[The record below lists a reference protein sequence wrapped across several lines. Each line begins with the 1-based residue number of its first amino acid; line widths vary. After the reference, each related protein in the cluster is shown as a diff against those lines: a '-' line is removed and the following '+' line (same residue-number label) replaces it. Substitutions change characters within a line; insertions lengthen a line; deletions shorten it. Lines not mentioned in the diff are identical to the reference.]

1 VGNHI
6 HMTFG
11 LFYLTVIAVAAITAV
26 STGLVVHLRNRDV
39 RAQYAYIRTWVE
51 RPEAERLTSWAN
63 TATSAWRRL
72 YIPPARRGTEY
83 VSAADYAGEVVD
95 YVWPTPEPWP
105 VEGGRPVEGVG
116 SVESGRPVEA
126 DAAVQPAVITKST
139 VDERY
144 RTLAPALI
152 EASAQKLLD
161 TVAWPD
167 LSDEIAGMDRVRTG
181 RHRADRR

>member
-1 VGNHI
+1 MSNTI

-26 STGLVVHLRNRDV
+26 TTGLVVHLRNRDV
-39 RAQYAYIRTWVE
+39 RAQYAYIRSWVE

-72 YIPPARRGTEY
+72 YIPPARRDSDQGR
-83 VSAADYAGEVVD
+83 AAE

-105 VEGGRPVEGVG
+105 GEEDD
-116 SVESGRPVEA
+116 S
-126 DAAVQPAVITKST
+126 AVRGTAGTQAVVITKAT

-144 RTLAPALI
+144 RTLAPAVI
-152 EASAQKLLD
+152 EANAQQLLD

-167 LSDEIAGMDRVRTG
+167 LSDQIAGMDRIRTG

>member
-1 VGNHI
+1 MSTHI

-26 STGLVVHLRNRDV
+26 STGLIVHLRNRDV
-39 RAQYAYIRTWVE
+39 RAQYAYIRNWVE

-63 TATSAWRRL
+63 TATNAWRRL
-72 YIPPARRGTEY
+72 YIPPARRE
-83 VSAADYAGEVVD
+83 VDYDRRNGD

-105 VEGGRPVEGVG
+105 AQDDSGAYPEVLDGGPGTVYQGSGSHPV
-116 SVESGRPVEA
+116 
-126 DAAVQPAVITKST
+126 VITKST
-139 VDERY
+139 LDERY
-144 RTLAPALI
+144 RTLAPAVI
-152 EASAQKLLD
+152 EANAQQLLD

-167 LSDEIAGMDRVRTG
+167 LSEQIAGLDRVRTG

>member
-1 VGNHI
+1 MSTNI

-11 LFYLTVIAVAAITAV
+11 LFYLTVIAVAAIAAV
-26 STGLVVHLRNRDV
+26 STGLIVHLRNRDV
-39 RAQYAYIRTWVE
+39 RAQYAYIRNWVE

-72 YIPPARRGTEY
+72 YIPPARRAVEY
-83 VSAADYAGEVVD
+83 NPDGE

-105 VEGGRPVEGVG
+105 SHDVSGEFRPVSGGGTVYQG
-116 SVESGRPVEA
+116 SGAHPV
-126 DAAVQPAVITKST
+126 VITKST
-139 VDERY
+139 LDERY
-144 RTLAPALI
+144 RSLAPAVI
-152 EASAQKLLD
+152 EAGAQQLLD

-167 LSDEIAGMDRVRTG
+167 LSEQIAGLDGVRTG

>member
-1 VGNHI
+1 MSTHI

-11 LFYLTVIAVAAITAV
+11 LFYLTVIAVAAITSV
-26 STGLVVHLRNRDV
+26 TTGLIVHLRNRDV
-39 RAQYAYIRTWVE
+39 RAQYAYIRSWVE

-72 YIPPARRGTEY
+72 YIPPARRQAEDNPTG
-83 VSAADYAGEVVD
+83 D

-105 VEGGRPVEGVG
+105 AQDSSGGYPMVG
-116 SVESGRPVEA
+116 SGTGTGTVYQGSDAHPV
-126 DAAVQPAVITKST
+126 VITKST

-144 RTLAPALI
+144 RTLAPAVI
-152 EASAQKLLD
+152 EQNVQQLLD

-167 LSDEIAGMDRVRTG
+167 LSEQIAGIDQIRSG

>member
-1 VGNHI
+1 MSTHI

-26 STGLVVHLRNRDV
+26 STGLIVHLRNRDV
-39 RAQYAYIRTWVE
+39 RAQYAYIRSWVE
-51 RPEAERLTSWAN
+51 RPEADRLTAWAT

-72 YIPPARRGTEY
+72 YIPPARRD
-83 VSAADYAGEVVD
+83 VDDSPNGE

-105 VEGGRPVEGVG
+105 SHDDSGSFRPVSGAGTVYQG
-116 SVESGRPVEA
+116 SDSQPV
-126 DAAVQPAVITKST
+126 VISKST
-139 VDERY
+139 LDERY
-144 RTLAPALI
+144 RTLAPAVI
-152 EASAQKLLD
+152 EANAQQLLD

-167 LSDEIAGMDRVRTG
+167 LSEQIAGLDRVRTG

>member
-1 VGNHI
+1 MGNHI

-39 RAQYAYIRTWVE
+39 RAQYAYIRNWVE

-72 YIPPARRGTEY
+72 YVPPARRGTEY
-83 VSAADYAGEVVD
+83 VSAADYTGEVVD

-105 VEGGRPVEGVG
+105 G
-116 SVESGRPVEA
+116 ESAEPVEA
-126 DAAVQPAVITKST
+126 DAARPPAVITKST

-144 RTLAPALI
+144 RTLAPAVI

-167 LSDEIAGMDRVRTG
+167 LSDQIAGLDRVRAG

>member
-1 VGNHI
+1 
-6 HMTFG
+6 MTFG

-26 STGLVVHLRNRDV
+26 STGLIVHLRNRDV
-39 RAQYAYIRTWVE
+39 RAQYAYIRSWVE

-72 YIPPARRGTEY
+72 YIPPARRD
-83 VSAADYAGEVVD
+83 ADNDTRAD

-105 VEGGRPVEGVG
+105 GQDNSGGYPELVSGAGTGTVYQGSGAHPV
-116 SVESGRPVEA
+116 
-126 DAAVQPAVITKST
+126 VITRSSL
-139 VDERY
+139 DERY
-144 RTLAPALI
+144 RTLAPAVI
-152 EASAQKLLD
+152 EANAQQLLD

-167 LSDEIAGMDRVRTG
+167 LSEQIAGIDRVRTG

>member
-1 VGNHI
+1 VSTHI

-26 STGLVVHLRNRDV
+26 STGLIVHLRNRDV
-39 RAQYAYIRTWVE
+39 RAQYAYIRNWVE

-72 YIPPARRGTEY
+72 YIPPARREPEY
-83 VSAADYAGEVVD
+83 INQNGE

-105 VEGGRPVEGVG
+105 SQSDSGGYPMVGGAGTVYEG
-116 SVESGRPVEA
+116 SGGHP
-126 DAAVQPAVITKST
+126 VITKSSL
-139 VDERY
+139 DERY
-144 RTLAPALI
+144 RSLAPAVI
-152 EASAQKLLD
+152 EANAQQLLD

-167 LSDEIAGMDRVRTG
+167 LSEQIAGLDQVRTG
-181 RHRADRR
+181 RHRADKR

>member
-1 VGNHI
+1 MSTHI

-11 LFYLTVIAVAAITAV
+11 LFYLTVIAVAAIASV
-26 STGLVVHLRNRDV
+26 STGLIVHLRNRDV
-39 RAQYAYIRTWVE
+39 RAQYAYIRSWVE

-72 YIPPARRGTEY
+72 YIPAARRE
-83 VSAADYAGEVVD
+83 VDSRPAGD

-105 VEGGRPVEGVG
+105 AQDDSGAYPSLVSGAGTGTVYQGSGSHPV
-116 SVESGRPVEA
+116 
-126 DAAVQPAVITKST
+126 VITKAT
-139 VDERY
+139 LDERY
-144 RTLAPALI
+144 RTLAPAVI
-152 EASAQKLLD
+152 EANAQQLLD

-167 LSDEIAGMDRVRTG
+167 LSEQIAGLDQVRTG